1 VVTELRPSQLDLS
14 SVFNYMFIMVFVV
27 MMFKMVDRALEPEH
41 PKMLYPGK
49 IPSGYKPVHH
59 SSGGISERKLQE
71 LIGEVPDV
79 NDPDRICYW
88 VEADDEMVYLEGWC
102 DKCLIGTGFP
112 TIEAGNH
119 EEKIDYIKDIT
130 EETLK
135 RKAKER
141 GLRLIRGGFVETIG
155 PPYYTANL
163 YGVSY
168 GIYQKAEEHHLS
180 GEAKK
185 LVFIGSCKISEGL
198 CITHG
203 YSVSKTVRCPKS
215 PLTDEE
221 WKAAWELVETAFP
234 EGMSN
239 PWVNGWWPETL
250 EEAEKAVD
258 HYAYKMRDAVWVF
271 REKQRKAVEN
281 YEMAADKAIHNY
293 RQYVM
298 VEYER
303 RPKEAGVTRAW

>member
-27 MMFKMVDRALEPEH
+27 MMFKMVDRALEE
-41 PKMLYPGK
+41 PKERLRMLGGTKLP
-49 IPSGYKPVHH
+49 PGYKPVHH

-130 EETLK
+130 KETLK

-168 GIYQKAEEHHLS
+168 GIYQKAEEPHSDGEGNQRGFWLGIAGAERKFPLGQIVMTRGVNDLVAKSAKFSQFVVESFRRHASGDWGDLS
-180 GEAKK
+180 PEDKRENELALKAGNLRLFSAYIKPGLPKIWIITEADRSATTI
-185 LVFIGSCKISEGL
+185 L
-198 CITHG
+198 
-203 YSVSKTVRCPKS
+203 
-215 PLTDEE
+215 
-221 WKAAWELVETAFP
+221 FP
-234 EGMSN
+234 E
-239 PWVNGWWPETL
+239 
-250 EEAEKAVD
+250 
-258 HYAYKMRDAVWVF
+258 
-271 REKQRKAVEN
+271 
-281 YEMAADKAIHNY
+281 
-293 RQYVM
+293 
-298 VEYER
+298 EY
-303 RPKEAGVTRAW
+303 